1 MLTLIA
7 ATALATPT
15 HSVEP
20 IPQPV
25 ETVDTV
31 PALPSTLVT
40 VLPHLLPLGL
50 QGRVH
55 LPVGKYAAVQ
65 VGAGAAIAVFETGGE
80 TPFRF
85 RAELGAD
92 YYFGQR
98 YNSFFTGVRTQV
110 SYWTAP
116 PSVGGTNASGGLVL
130 GKRFRIGA
138 DGATLGIAGGALVKK
153 YQSYTAFEGTD
164 GIQALPTF
172 EMDFSLPTRRR

>member
-7 ATALATPT
+7 AAALATPIEST
-15 HSVEP
+15 PPIEPMVEASP
-20 IPQPV
+20 P
-25 ETVDTV
+25 T
-31 PALPSTLVT
+31 TLVS

-55 LPVGKYAAVQ
+55 LATGKYTAVQ
-65 VGAGAAIAVFETGGE
+65 VGVGAAMAVFDTGGE
-80 TPFRF
+80 TPIRL

-98 YNSFFTGVRTQV
+98 YDSFFAGVRTQV

-116 PSVGGTNASGGLVL
+116 PAVFGGTNGSGGVVL
-130 GKRFRIGA
+130 GRRYAIGN
-138 DGATLGIAGGALVKK
+138 DGATVGIAGGALVKK
-153 YQSYTAFEGTD
+153 YANFTAFDGSD

-172 EMDFSLPTRRR
+172 EIDFSLPTRRR